1 MIRMPS
7 DTFRGPLPPLT
18 EEQQGLE
25 QELRLHVQQLAGT
38 IGERNLFRYQQL
50 LTAADYIGAGMPP
63 TRREDHAHAQL
74 GNDRVLL
81 R

>member
-1 MIRMPS
+1 MIRMPG

-50 LTAADYIGAGMPP
+50 LTAADYNWSH
-63 TRREDHAHAQL
+63 TDERRISRAAAP
-74 GNDRVLL
+74 V
-81 R
+81 